1 MVCLP
6 ARSADYHRRIA
17 ELKPAYL
24 IVGGDRPKI
33 GRALERLRA
42 RIGEENV
49 ELLSAREAGGE
60 DVVAGCNAL
69 GLFGGG
75 AARLVV
81 VGEVERWKAAD
92 VKAVAAYLESPAPE
106 TVLALTGDV
115 KRDSVLGKAVAK
127 SGEVLVFDVAKKA
140 LPTWVAEQFERFGA
154 KADRDA
160 CRALVELVG
169 DDLDELEAEVAKLAT
184 WAAGDPIG
192 VAEVEGLT
200 AGRAE
205 TAIFSLTDAWGRRD
219 VAAVLSAS
227 ESLLERSHRARR
239 DELMRVAGSMAGHV
253 ARVRLCQ
260 RLAADG
266 VRPRD
271 AASQLRV
278 HPFVA
283 EKAFAQAANF
293 GVDELRDAVVRLA
306 ALDHALKGGSRL
318 SGDLELQRALVE
330 ITRPAEATP
339 RSGVTEPAA
348 AGSGRGR

>member
-1 MVCLP
+1 M
-6 ARSADYHRRIA
+6 A
-17 ELKPAYL
+17 ELKPVYL

-33 GRALERLRA
+33 GRALDRLKA
-42 RIGEENV
+42 RLGEENV
-49 ELLSAREAGGE
+49 ESLSAREAGGE
-60 DVVAGCNAL
+60 DAVAACNAL

-75 AARLVV
+75 AGRLVLV
-81 VGEVERWKAAD
+81 AEAERWKAAD
-92 VKAVAAYLESPAPE
+92 VKAVAAYLEAPAPD

-115 KRDSVLGKAVAK
+115 KRDSALGKAVAK
-127 SGEVLVFDVAKKA
+127 HGEVLVYDVAKKA
-140 LPTWVAEQFERFGA
+140 LPAWAAEQFERVGA

-169 DDLDELEAEVAKLAT
+169 DDLDELEAEIAKLAT

-192 VAEVEGLT
+192 VAEVEALT

-205 TAIFSLTDAWGRRD
+205 TSIFSLTDAWGRRD

-239 DELMRVAGSMAGHV
+239 DELMRIAGLMASHV

-260 RLAADG
+260 TLAAEG

-278 HPFVA
+278 HPFAA
-283 EKAFAQAANF
+283 EKAFAQAGNF
-293 GVDELRDAVVRLA
+293 GVEELRDAVIRLA
-306 ALDHALKGGSRL
+306 QLDHALKGGSRL
-318 SGDLELQRALVE
+318 AGDLELQRALVE
-330 ITRPAEATP
+330 ITRQAEVRQRDGATQLAP
-339 RSGVTEPAA
+339 S
-348 AGSGRGR
+348 